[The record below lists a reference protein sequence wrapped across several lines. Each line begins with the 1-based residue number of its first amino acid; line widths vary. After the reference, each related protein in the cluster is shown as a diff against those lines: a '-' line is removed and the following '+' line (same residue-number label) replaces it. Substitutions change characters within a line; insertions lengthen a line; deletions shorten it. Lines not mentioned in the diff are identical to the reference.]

1 MHASDGHDLLDDLST
16 VMRRERGGLAALARA
31 EGLGPEEAV
40 DCVQEGFASLLGMV
54 RRGEATDEAAGWG
67 GLLATIVRNLARNRR
82 RRHFLALPHRPIED
96 EPLVEDAPGSDVLIA
111 QAEEHVR
118 LRACVLEL
126 CDTQRAVV
134 TLRMLEERSGDD
146 VARTLGIS
154 AAHVA
159 TLLYRA
165 KRSLR
170 ACMTE

>member
-1 MHASDGHDLLDDLST
+1 MSGGPDILDSLSA
-16 VMRRERGGLAALARA
+16 VVRRERGNLAALARA
-31 EGLGPEEAV
+31 EGLGAEEAV
-40 DCVQEGFASLLGMV
+40 DCVQEGFASLLGMA
-54 RRGEATDEAAGWG
+54 RRGEVEDDASGWG
-67 GLLATIVRNLARNRR
+67 GLLATLVRNLARNRR
-82 RRHFLALPHRPIED
+82 RRHFLALPHQPLED
-96 EPLVEDAPGSDVLIA
+96 EPLAGDIPGSDVLIA

-146 VARTLGIS
+146 VARALGIS

-170 ACMTE
+170 ACMDG

>member
-1 MHASDGHDLLDDLST
+1 MPASDAPDLLDSLST
-16 VMRRERGGLAALARA
+16 VMRQGRGSLAALARG

-40 DCVQEGFASLLGMV
+40 DCVQEGCASLLGMA
-54 RRGEATDEAAGWG
+54 RRGEVTDDASGWG
-67 GLLATIVRNLARNRR
+67 ALLATIVRNLARNRR
-82 RRHFLALPHRPIED
+82 RRHFLALPHRPLE
-96 EPLVEDAPGSDVLIA
+96 ELPLIEDAPSSDALIA

-170 ACMTE
+170 ACMRE